1 MNDVKI
7 PDEIAAMHFEQAIA
21 ELETLVSKMETG
33 GLTLDRLMQGYER
46 GRLLTEHCRKQLAEL
61 ERKISILS
69 GDDGKDGVWKDF
81 DPSGNR
87 NGSPSAGTDTLPF

>member
-7 PDEIAAMHFEQAIA
+7 PEDIAAMPFEQAIG
-21 ELETLVSKMETG
+21 ELEALVSKMETG

-61 ERKISILS
+61 ERKITILS
-69 GDDGKDGVWKDF
+69 GDDGKDGLWTDF
-81 DPSGNR
+81 
-87 NGSPSAGTDTLPF
+87 SPDNDRGGDVPF